1 MTVVI
6 LVKGWLNF
14 SLYDEN
20 GVEDIES
27 IIIDLGQFLK
37 ELCLDWLRGGRKKLS
52 FLHGGGLRGTYE

>member
-52 FLHGGGLRGTYE
+52 VSQ